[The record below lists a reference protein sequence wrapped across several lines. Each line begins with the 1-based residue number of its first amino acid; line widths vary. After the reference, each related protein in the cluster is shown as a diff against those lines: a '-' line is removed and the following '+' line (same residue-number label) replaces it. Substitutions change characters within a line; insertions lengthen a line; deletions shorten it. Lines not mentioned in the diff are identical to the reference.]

1 MVEVGLEGTMQ
12 GVEREPSLGPEQ
24 LPPDQRIPND
34 QLLRGASAVE
44 VIGAVRS
51 WLQANFPPPRSVRV
65 QIAES
70 EEDIARIE
78 HKWRR
83 LAERKGLPRSQGDI
97 DRNVRAAR
105 LFNEVVLLPQVL
117 TEFSGSIWQR
127 ARAARTLAHEWWRIS
142 RLAEGSFPPFEE
154 GSADVFADLALRRMT
169 GFDASKVGFRQYPKQ
184 AQAVEAQLEV
194 FGEPWLFESRKVFNV
209 SFWLERSLL
218 EAGYPPLLVE
228 QALEYTWEGEV
239 RLTRIR
245 RLLASQKGSP

>member
-1 MVEVGLEGTMQ
+1 MQ

-184 AQAVEAQLEV
+184 AQAVEAVVSRFMCKSLCTGEV
-194 FGEPWLFESRKVFNV
+194 PLPQHLLQCLFGLRK
-209 SFWLERSLL
+209 SPAL
-218 EAGYPPLLVE
+218 PLLPLPFLPF
-228 QALEYTWEGEV
+228 ALQV
-239 RLTRIR
+239 QQLVN
-245 RLLASQKGSP
+245 SPFAGKLVIP